1 MEPKQ
6 KLIIVDID
14 ANTKT
19 FLETKLNEGFVITQ
33 MVSLQPTFEK
43 LLIIYAIPE
52 VPEPP
57 E

>member
-6 KLIIVDID
+6 KLIVVDID

-19 FLETKLNEGFVITQ
+19 FLETKLNEGFVVTQ
-33 MVSLQPTFEK
+33 MVSLTPVFNK

-52 VPEPP
+52 QPEP
-57 E
+57 